1 MKFGDN
7 HPEAD
12 KFLADC
18 TVLNSGPVQNATT
31 TLLCCSPVIAV
42 QPFRFDIN
50 VVIFSKHASN
60 RTAAYRRRARPSW
73 QGSAR
78 LIGTMIEIR
87 ELERLISL
95 GHYAQARQRAEE
107 LLGSTDLLRV
117 KQLYAFS
124 LSKSGQPE
132 AARDFLERI
141 AREHPDDP
149 ETNGILGGIYKELF
163 RNQQSTS
170 YAVLARDTYDK
181 NFALTRNYYTG
192 INAATMSTLAGQ
204 AKRGKELAQTVLTL
218 LKNPENDFWEAAT
231 RAEALLLLK
240 ERTKSEEAYKH
251 ARRLAG
257 SDWGKINSVYNQLW
271 LIKHYLPV
279 PREALV
285 AFSPPVVAAFVGH
298 MIDHPDRRAPR
309 FPESITEQ
317 IKQSVTSVLNT
328 VNARI
333 GYSSLA
339 CGGDIIFAEAM
350 EDLGGE
356 VNLFLPFNKEDF
368 IKASVAFAGDHWI
381 GRFNRLVN
389 KYPVTYLTEEPHAD
403 HADLF
408 ALQTSILFG
417 LAHLRALSTHAEP
430 YLISVMSERDQ
441 QRKTGGTRD
450 TIGLW
455 PNAQRHMTINPDVY
469 VPMTAGTDDGAQAS
483 PSAPNRSDRP
493 VMYFV
498 AVNVDADDP
507 EAAKR
512 LAHLEETS
520 LRATLTW
527 VHGGSLVAGF
537 KQLLGAIE
545 FTEYLLVN
553 ASGEQPLPRISLH
566 TGPFAL
572 ARATDIKHYPRID
585 ATGPEMPVAVLDQ
598 LLGLHRLTPVGSV
611 YASGALGSMLALDT
625 NRYKLLFIDTLREA
639 EAKPISP
646 IDVFSL
652 TLVHLSKTANR

>member
-1 MKFGDN
+1 
-7 HPEAD
+7 
-12 KFLADC
+12 
-18 TVLNSGPVQNATT
+18 
-31 TLLCCSPVIAV
+31 
-42 QPFRFDIN
+42 
-50 VVIFSKHASN
+50 
-60 RTAAYRRRARPSW
+60 
-73 QGSAR
+73 
-78 LIGTMIEIR
+78 MIETG

-95 GHYAQARQRAEE
+95 GHYAQARKRAEE
-107 LLGSTDLLRV
+107 LLSRTDSLRV

-163 RNQQSTS
+163 RNQQNTAF
-170 YAVLARDTYDK
+170 AVLARDTYDK
-181 NFALTRNYYTG
+181 NFAITKNYYTG

-204 AKRGKELAQTVLTL
+204 SKRGKELAQAVLEQLT
-218 LKNPENDFWEAAT
+218 NPETDFWEAVT

-240 ERTKSEEAYKH
+240 ERTRSEEAYKN

-271 LIKHYLPV
+271 LMKHYLPV
-279 PREALV
+279 PREALI

-298 MIDHPDRRAPR
+298 MIDHPDRRVPR
-309 FPESITEQ
+309 FPASISDQ

-350 EDLGGE
+350 EAVGGE

-368 IKASVAFAGDHWI
+368 LKASVSFAGDQWTE
-381 GRFNRLVN
+381 RFHRLVN
-389 KYPVTYLTEEPHAD
+389 KYPVTYLTAEPHAD

-408 ALQTSILFG
+408 ALQTSVLFG

-455 PNAQRHMTINPDVY
+455 PNAQRHITINPDVY
-469 VPMTAGTDDGAQAS
+469 VPMTSVPEDARHTSAS
-483 PSAPNRSDRP
+483 IPNRTDRP

-498 AVNVDADDP
+498 SVNVAADDP
-507 EAAKR
+507 DGAKM
-512 LAHLEETS
+512 LAHLAGAS
-520 LRATLTW
+520 LPAATAW
-527 VHGGSLVAGF
+527 VYNGDLVAGF

-545 FTEYLLVN
+545 FSEYVLVN
-553 ASGEQPLPRISLH
+553 ASVEQPPPRIALH
-566 TGPFAL
+566 AGPFSL
-572 ARATDIKHYPRID
+572 SRAANISHYPRRD
-585 ATGPEMPVAVLDQ
+585 PEGPEEPIAVVDQ
-598 LLGLHRLTPVGSV
+598 LIGIHQLTPAGSLYV
-611 YASGALGSMLALDT
+611 SGALGSMLALDT
-625 NRYKLLFIDTLREA
+625 NRYRLLFIDTLREVNS
-639 EAKPISP
+639 KPISP
-646 IDVFSL
+646 IDIFSL
-652 TLVHLSKTANR
+652 TLVHLSKPANR